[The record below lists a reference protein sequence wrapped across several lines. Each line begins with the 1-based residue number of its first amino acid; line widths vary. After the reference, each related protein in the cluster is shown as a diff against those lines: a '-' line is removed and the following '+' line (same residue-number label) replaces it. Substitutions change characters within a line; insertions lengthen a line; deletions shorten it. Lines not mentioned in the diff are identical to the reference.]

1 MLAAYAGMDRFLK
14 DYRSYLKIERAM
26 SPNTVASY
34 CHDMEA
40 FMEYISGPGI
50 ELTDV
55 SSDDIIGYFSS
66 LDSVSKRSQARKLSA
81 LRSFY
86 GWMIL
91 EGYIMENPCDGVDA
105 PKLGRYLPEV
115 LSVEEVASIMDSV
128 SLDSWTG
135 LRDRA
140 ILEMLYGCGLRVS
153 EVSGLNLS
161 GVFLEDGFARIVG
174 KGSKERLVP
183 MGGMAIEAVSNY
195 LPVRPLPAGADSDDV
210 LFLNRD
216 GGRLSRVSI
225 FNMVKRQAVIA
236 GIHKEISPHTFRHS
250 FATHLI
256 ENGADLRV
264 VQEMLGHES
273 ILTTEIY
280 THIETS
286 TWHRTIL
293 EHHVR
298 GKMQKK

>member
-1 MLAAYAGMDRFLK
+1 
-14 DYRSYLKIERAM
+14 
-26 SPNTVASY
+26 
-34 CHDMEA
+34 
-40 FMEYISGPGI
+40 
-50 ELTDV
+50 
-55 SSDDIIGYFSS
+55 IGYFSS
-66 LDSVSKRSQARKLSA
+66 LDSVSTRSHATKLSA

-273 ILTTEIY
+273 IFTTEIY

-286 TWHRTIL
+286 TWHRAIL